1 MKLHQHKGL
10 KLTQI
15 IILGDASNFSDFL
28 TKLLFRDFLFLGQ
41 MGLATIRFFKFYG
54 KMEA

>member
-28 TKLLFRDFLFLGQ
+28 IKITAAERLKIG
-41 MGLATIRFFKFYG
+41 
-54 KMEA
+54 